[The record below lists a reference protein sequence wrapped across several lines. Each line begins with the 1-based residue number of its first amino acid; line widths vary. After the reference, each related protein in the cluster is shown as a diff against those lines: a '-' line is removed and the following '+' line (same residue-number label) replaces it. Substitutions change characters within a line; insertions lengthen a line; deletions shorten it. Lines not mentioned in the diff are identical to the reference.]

1 LAQDRDPLEEGLIEA
16 SETIVAPATPPGRG
30 ALGVVRVSGPGARR
44 VAREVLGARALE
56 PRRAT
61 ARTARRA
68 GRAIDRVVAVFWE
81 GPETP
86 TGEDLLELTAHG
98 SPEILRELVA
108 AALDAGA
115 RAAEPGEF
123 TRRAF
128 TNGRMDLAQAEGVE
142 ALIRARGDSARRAA
156 LERLEGG
163 LSRAVAAVR
172 APILDRLALLE
183 ARLDHPDE
191 DIPPLAAAEA
201 DAAFAALRP
210 PLERLLA
217 AYDRGRAE
225 REGLRVCLVGRP
237 NAGKSSLLNALLGR
251 DRAIVA
257 PTPGTTRDTLSEP
270 AVLDGLP
277 ALLVDTAGL
286 REDAADPAEQEGV
299 RRAERALAACDVA
312 VLVVDAARPEDDAD
326 ERAHRRALEL
336 AAREG
341 RPVVVARSKCD
352 LAAAAGRR
360 GGVAVS
366 AATGAGLAEL
376 TRAVVEAAAA
386 SSGGD
391 EGETLLV
398 GQRDRDAFA
407 AALAELD
414 AARRAAA
421 EHPGAW
427 EDRAALHLREAHSLL
442 GRVIGEGAPE
452 EVLHAVFSRF
462 CVGK

>member
-1 LAQDRDPLEEGLIEA
+1 VID
-16 SETIVAPATPPGRG
+16 TIVAPATPPGRG

-44 VAREVLGARALE
+44 AARELLGDDALV

-68 GRAIDRVVAVFWE
+68 GRAVDRVVAVFWE
-81 GPETP
+81 APETP
-86 TGEDLLELTAHG
+86 TGEDLLEMTAHG

-108 AALDAGA
+108 AAIDAGA
-115 RAAEPGEF
+115 RPAEPGEF

-128 TNGRMDLAQAEGVE
+128 TNGRLDLAQAEGIE
-142 ALIRARGDSARRAA
+142 ALIRARGESARRAA
-156 LERLEGG
+156 LERVEGG

-172 APILDRLALLE
+172 APIMDRLALLE

-191 DIPPLAAAEA
+191 DIAPLTDAAA

-217 AYDRGRAE
+217 AFDRGRAE

-257 PTPGTTRDTLSEP
+257 ATPGTTRDTLSEP
-270 AVLDGLP
+270 AVLDGLS
-277 ALLVDTAGL
+277 AVLVDTAGL
-286 REDAADPAEQEGV
+286 RDDASDPAEREGV
-299 RRAERALAACDVA
+299 ARAERALAACDVA
-312 VLVVDAARPEDDAD
+312 VLVVDAARPENEADA
-326 ERAHRRALEL
+326 RSHRRALEL

-352 LAAAAGRR
+352 LAGARSDS
-360 GGVAVS
+360 GGIAVS
-366 AATGAGLAEL
+366 SKTGAGLSLLA
-376 TRAVVEAAAA
+376 RAVAAAA
-386 SSGGD
+386 AGAPNGD

-398 GQRDRDAFA
+398 GTRDRDAFA

-414 AARRAAA
+414 AARAAVSL
-421 EHPGAW
+421 HPGVCW
-427 EDRAALHLREAHSLL
+427 EDRAACHLREAHRLL
-442 GRVIGEGAPE
+442 GSVVGEGAPD
-452 EVLHAVFSRF
+452 EVLRAVFSRF

>member
-1 LAQDRDPLEEGLIEA
+1 MT
-16 SETIVAPATPPGRG
+16 ETIVAPATPAGRG

-44 VAREVLGARALE
+44 VARELLDGEPLE
-56 PRRAT
+56 ARRAS

-68 GRAIDRVVAVFWE
+68 GRAVDRVVAVFWE

-98 SPEILRELVA
+98 SPEILRDLVA

-128 TNGRMDLAQAEGVE
+128 TNGRLDLAQAEGVE
-142 ALIRARGDSARRAA
+142 ALIRARGESARRAA

-163 LSRAVAAVR
+163 LSRTVAAVR
-172 APILDRLALLE
+172 GPILDRLALLE

-191 DIPPLAAAEA
+191 DIAPLSAADA

-217 AYDRGRAE
+217 AFDRGRAE

-257 PTPGTTRDTLSEP
+257 ATPGTTRDTLAEP
-270 AVLDGLP
+270 AVLHGLSSV
-277 ALLVDTAGL
+277 LVDTAGL
-286 REDAADPAEQEGV
+286 RDDATDPAEREGV
-299 RRAERALAACDVA
+299 ARAERALAACDVA
-312 VLVVDAARPEDDAD
+312 VLVVDSARPEDEADA
-326 ERAHRRALEL
+326 RAHRRALEL

-341 RPVVVARSKCD
+341 RPVVVAHSKSD
-352 LAAAAGRR
+352 LVGAHVS

-366 AATGAGLAEL
+366 AVTGAGLSDLA
-376 TRAVVEAAAA
+376 RAISDAAGA
-386 SSGGD
+386 SSGD
-391 EGETLLV
+391 EGESLLV
-398 GQRDRDAFA
+398 GTRDRDAFA

-414 AARRAAA
+414 AARAAVA
-421 EHPGAW
+421 LHPGAW
-427 EDRAALHLREAHSLL
+427 EDRAAYHLREAHSLL

>member
-1 LAQDRDPLEEGLIEA
+1 MIEA
-16 SETIVAPATPPGRG
+16 SDTIVAPATPTGRG

-44 VAREVLGARALE
+44 VARELLGAEPLE
-56 PRRAT
+56 PRRAST
-61 ARTARRA
+61 RTARRA
-68 GRAIDRVVAVFWE
+68 GRAIDRLVAVFWE

-98 SPEILRELVA
+98 SPEIVRELVA

-128 TNGRMDLAQAEGVE
+128 TNGRLDLAQAEAVE
-142 ALIRARGDSARRAA
+142 ALIRARGESARRAA

-172 APILDRLALLE
+172 APILDSLALLE

-191 DIPPLAAAEA
+191 DIAPLSAAEA
-201 DAAFAALRP
+201 DATFASLRP

-217 AYDRGRAE
+217 AFDRGRSE

-257 PTPGTTRDTLSEP
+257 ATPGTTRDTLSEP
-270 AVLDGLP
+270 AVLDGL
-277 ALLVDTAGL
+277 AAVLVDTAGL
-286 REDAADPAEQEGV
+286 RDDASDPAEREGV
-299 RRAERALAACDVA
+299 ARAERALAACDVA
-312 VLVVDAARPEDDAD
+312 VLVVDSARSEDEAD
-326 ERAHRRALEL
+326 VRAHRRALEL

-341 RPVVVARSKCD
+341 RPVIVARSKCD
-352 LAAAAGRR
+352 LADVAASA

-366 AATGAGLAEL
+366 ALTGAGLSDLA
-376 TRAVVEAAAA
+376 RAVRAAA
-386 SSGGD
+386 SPSDAGD

-398 GQRDRDAFA
+398 GTRDRDAFA
-407 AALAELD
+407 LALGELD
-414 AARRAAA
+414 AARAAVA
-421 EHPGAW
+421 LNPGAW
-427 EDRAALHLREAHSLL
+427 EDRAAYHLREAHRLL

>member
-1 LAQDRDPLEEGLIEA
+1 VT
-16 SETIVAPATPPGRG
+16 ETIVAPATPPGRG

-44 VAREVLGARALE
+44 VARELLGDEAPF
-56 PRRAT
+56 PRRAAT
-61 ARTARRA
+61 RIARRA
-68 GRAIDRVVAVFWE
+68 GRALDRVVAVFWE
-81 GPETP
+81 APETP

-108 AALDAGA
+108 AAIDAGA
-115 RAAEPGEF
+115 RPAEPGEF

-128 TNGRMDLAQAEGVE
+128 INGRLDLAQAEAVE
-142 ALIRARGDSARRAA
+142 ALIRARGESARRAA

-191 DIPPLAAAEA
+191 DIAPLADA
-201 DAAFAALRP
+201 DAVAAFAALRP

-217 AYDRGRAE
+217 AFDRGRAE

-257 PTPGTTRDTLSEP
+257 ATPGTTRDTLEEP
-270 AVLDGLP
+270 AVLDGLSSV
-277 ALLVDTAGL
+277 LVDTAGL
-286 REDAADPAEQEGV
+286 RDDASDPAEREGV
-299 RRAERALAACDVA
+299 ARAERALAACDVA
-312 VLVVDAARPEDDAD
+312 VLVVDAASPEDEADA
-326 ERAHRRALEL
+326 RAHHRALEL
-336 AAREG
+336 AGSSG

-352 LAAAAGRR
+352 LPAHASRKDSSEGIK
-360 GGVAVS
+360 VS
-366 AATGAGLAEL
+366 AKTGAGLAAL
-376 TRAVVEAAAA
+376 ARAVAAAA
-386 SSGGD
+386 AGAPSGD
-391 EGETLLV
+391 EGEALLV
-398 GQRDRDAFA
+398 GTRDRDAFA

-414 AARRAAA
+414 AARAAVA
-421 EHPGAW
+421 SHPGIW
-427 EDRAALHLREAHSLL
+427 EDRAACHLRAAHSHL
-442 GRVIGEGAPE
+442 GRVIGEGAPD

>member
-1 LAQDRDPLEEGLIEA
+1 MT
-16 SETIVAPATPPGRG
+16 ETIVAPATPPGRS
-30 ALGVVRVSGPGARR
+30 ALGIVRVSGPGARR
-44 VAREVLGARALE
+44 VARELLGDEALV
-56 PRRAT
+56 PRRAAT
-61 ARTARRA
+61 RTAHRG
-68 GRAIDRVVAVFWE
+68 GRAVDRVVAVFWE
-81 GPETP
+81 GPGTP

-108 AALDAGA
+108 AAIDAGA
-115 RAAEPGEF
+115 RPAEPGEF

-128 TNGRMDLAQAEGVE
+128 TSGRLDLAQAEGVE
-142 ALIRARGDSARRAA
+142 ALIRARGESARRAA

-172 APILDRLALLE
+172 APILERLALLE

-191 DIPPLAAAEA
+191 DIAPLADAAA
-201 DAAFAALRP
+201 DAAFADLRP

-217 AYDRGRAE
+217 AFDRGRSE

-257 PTPGTTRDTLSEP
+257 ATPGTTRDTLSEP
-270 AVLDGLP
+270 AVLDGL
-277 ALLVDTAGL
+277 ASVLVDTAGL
-286 REDAADPAEQEGV
+286 RDDASDPAEREGV
-299 RRAERALAACDVA
+299 ARAERALAACDVA
-312 VLVVDAARPEDDAD
+312 VLVVDAARPENEAD
-326 ERAHRRALEL
+326 GRAHRRALEI

-341 RPVVVARSKCD
+341 RPIVVARSKCD
-352 LAAAAGRR
+352 LAGAALS
-360 GGVAVS
+360 GGIAVS
-366 AATGAGLAEL
+366 AKTGAGLAEL
-376 TRAVVEAAAA
+376 CRAVAAAVA
-386 SSGGD
+386 VMPDGD

-398 GQRDRDAFA
+398 GTRDRDAFA

-414 AARRAAA
+414 AARAAVA
-421 EHPGAW
+421 AHPGVW
-427 EDRAALHLREAHSLL
+427 EDRAACHLREAHSLL

>member
-1 LAQDRDPLEEGLIEA
+1 VTD
-16 SETIVAPATPPGRG
+16 TIVAPATPPGRG

-44 VAREVLGARALE
+44 VAAELLGDE
-56 PRRAT
+56 SPVPRRAS
-61 ARTARRA
+61 ARTARRG
-68 GRAIDRVVAVFWE
+68 GRAVDRVVAVFWE

-98 SPEILRELVA
+98 SPEILREIVA
-108 AALDAGA
+108 AAIEAGA
-115 RAAEPGEF
+115 RPAQPGEF

-128 TNGRMDLAQAEGVE
+128 VNGRLDLAQAQGVE
-142 ALIRARGDSARRAA
+142 ALIRARGESARRAA

-172 APILDRLALLE
+172 APILDRLARIE

-191 DIPPLAAAEA
+191 DIAPLADEAA

-217 AYDRGRAE
+217 AFDRGRAE
-225 REGLRVCLVGRP
+225 RDGLHVCLVGRP

-257 PTPGTTRDTLSEP
+257 AMPGTTRDTLSEP

-277 ALLVDTAGL
+277 AVLVDTAGL
-286 REDAADPAEQEGV
+286 RDDASDPAEREGV
-299 RRAERALAACDVA
+299 ARAERALAACDVA
-312 VLVVDAARPEDDAD
+312 VLVVDGARPEDEADA
-326 ERAHRRALEL
+326 RAHRRALEL
-336 AAREG
+336 AASSG

-352 LAAAAGRR
+352 LVGGAALP
-360 GGVAVS
+360 GGIAVS
-366 AATGAGLAEL
+366 AKSGTGLAEL
-376 TRAVVEAAAA
+376 VRAVAAA
-386 SSGGD
+386 SAVSADAD
-391 EGETLLV
+391 EGEALLA
-398 GQRDRDAFA
+398 GTRDRDAFA
-407 AALAELD
+407 SALAELD
-414 AARRAAA
+414 AARAAVA
-421 EHPGAW
+421 AHPGLW
-427 EDRAALHLREAHSLL
+427 EDRAAFHLREAHALL

>member
-1 LAQDRDPLEEGLIEA
+1 MTEA

-44 VAREVLGARALE
+44 VARELLGPAPLE

-61 ARTARRA
+61 ARTASRS
-68 GRAIDRVVAVFWE
+68 GRPVDRVVAVLWE

-98 SPEILRELVA
+98 SPDILRELVA
-108 AALDAGA
+108 AAIDAGA

-142 ALIRARGDSARRAA
+142 ALIRARGESARRAA

-163 LSRAVAAVR
+163 LSRAVASVR

-191 DIPPLAAAEA
+191 DIPPLSAAEA

-270 AVLDGLP
+270 AILEGVQ
-277 ALLVDTAGL
+277 AQLVDTAGL
-286 REDAADPAEQEGV
+286 REDAEDPAEREGV

-312 VLVVDAARPEDDAD
+312 VLVVDSARPEDEADA
-326 ERAHRRALEL
+326 RAHRRALEL

-341 RPVVVARSKCD
+341 RPVVVARSKTD
-352 LAAAAGRR
+352 LGDVSRL

-366 AATGAGLAEL
+366 ALTGAGLADL
-376 TRAVVEAAAA
+376 SRAVVAAA
-386 SSGGD
+386 SGPSAGD

-398 GQRDRDAFA
+398 GARDRDAFA

-414 AARRAAA
+414 AARRAVS

-427 EDRAALHLREAHSLL
+427 EDRAACHLRESHRLL
-442 GRVIGEGAPE
+442 GRVVGEGAPE